1 MIIIMAKKTI
11 SDIDKIFSKIES
23 IDNKLSNDIS
33 DIKII
38 LLSLDHKVGLILD
51 KIQQFEIVAED
62 DPEIQD
68 NEQEF
73 NEEWSPYDSYEE
85 DYDDYNE
92 DE

>member
-1 MIIIMAKKTI
+1 MAKKTI